1 MTDQNPNISQFAK
14 TIGKDPS
21 YLSKL
26 CKKLGVEGSADPR
39 NPRSR
44 LLSIDDQDKLRD
56 YIGMPSRTV
65 PDTIPIEI
73 IADCAIV
80 QDAPVLPDRIG
91 LSLFRG
97 DQAQAM
103 VFDDPGAIADQICG
117 VSDALIGAMEAATI
131 AQRAKL
137 NQTIAAVE
145 RIKDKADEL
154 REARLKHELRIE
166 FGTTQQNQ
174 ATSALSAQVGK
185 LQALGVGTG

>member
-26 CKKLGVEGSADPR
+26 CKKLDIEGSPDPR

-44 LLSIDDQDKLRD
+44 LLSIEDQDKLRNH
-56 YIGMPSRTV
+56 IGIPSRTV

-80 QDAPVLPDRIG
+80 QDAPVLPVQIS
-91 LSLFRG
+91 LSQFRG
-97 DQAQAM
+97 DQPQSTT
-103 VFDDPGAIADQICG
+103 IADRAAL
-117 VSDALIGAMEAATI
+117 VSGATVMIDTVIAALQSDTAVQQAELRATI
-131 AQRAKL
+131 AATQQL
-137 NQTIAAVE
+137 
-145 RIKDKADEL
+145 KDKAAEL
-154 REARLKHELRIE
+154 RDQALEYRIL
-166 FGTTQQNQ
+166 TKVTASQQEQ
-174 ATSALSAQVGK
+174 AVQALSAEVGK

>member
-26 CKKLGVEGSADPR
+26 CKKLGVVGSPDPR
-39 NPRSR
+39 SPRSR
-44 LLSIDDQDKLRD
+44 LLSIEDQDKIRD
-56 YIGMPSRTV
+56 YLGMPSRTV
-65 PDTIPIEI
+65 PDDIPIEI

-97 DQAQAM
+97 DQTQAI
-103 VFDDPGAIADQICG
+103 VFDDPAAIADQICG
-117 VSDALIGAMEAATI
+117 MSDALIQAMDTAAI

-145 RIKDKADEL
+145 RIKDKTEEL
-154 REARLKHELRIE
+154 REARIKHEMRIE

-174 ATSALSAQVGK
+174 ATAALSAQVGK
-185 LQALGVGTG
+185 PQALAAGTG